1 MSIAV
6 RTVARQTVAGADP
19 NVHWLGGDVIIV
31 SECSEGFGSEEY
43 REANAKLVELGG
55 AAWLD
60 SILPKKRERR
70 VRAELTSLSLQSQA
84 LASRIS
90 CLPNG

>member
-1 MSIAV
+1 M
-6 RTVARQTVAGADP
+6 
-19 NVHWLGGDVIIV
+19 IIV

-70 VRAELTSLSLQSQA
+70 IRAELTSLSLQSQA

-90 CLPNG
+90 CLVKFNTPCLSSFLLCACANAIR